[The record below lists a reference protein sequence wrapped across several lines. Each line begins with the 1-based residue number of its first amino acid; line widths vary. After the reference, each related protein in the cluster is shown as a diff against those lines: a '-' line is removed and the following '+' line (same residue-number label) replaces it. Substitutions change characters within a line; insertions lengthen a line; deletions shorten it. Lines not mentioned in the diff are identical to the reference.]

1 MAETLRSLSR
11 MLRSVMEREDIVLF
25 PAFKL
30 LMPTSE
36 YHDPGEAF
44 EEREHRL
51 SVTSGM
57 WIRYGEYMR
66 LKEA

>member
-1 MAETLRSLSR
+1 
-11 MLRSVMEREDIVLF
+11 MEREDIVLF